1 MSERT
6 EQLRRNLEIALDE
19 LLRKKSTI
27 KDLEIAFQEE
37 IENVYTD
44 VPWWKVTNY
53 WDIFNALFFE
63 NKSAE
68 EVIDIIVSKAE
79 EYENKEKN
87 STKNESIKKSKSL
100 KESVAGKY
108 SERIWDALEDGALS
122 YQEVAEA
129 AIYYLSDDDVEDL
142 ARSNDW
148 VFIFEDPEEEDEEED
163 LDGYFKESKSKAKK
177 ESKKVLERIKPSLKS
192 KKIIKE
198 GYKLTIDFSDYKPWS
213 GAIETYERIER
224 EGKLD
229 DLEQLLI
236 EVFPE
241 GMTDTGLNY
250 LLWFDWEWVY
260 EQLDIHEEELEESK
274 KHKCIKLNKKIKSKR
289 GLKESSIGNEL
300 AKYQRWVDYDMKRY
314 GEISDKTKEELKD
327 AGLELV
333 KDQYGDYEVIAK
345 DK

>member
-6 EQLRRNLEIALDE
+6 EQLRRNLETALDE
-19 LLRKKSTI
+19 LYRKKSTI

-37 IENVYTD
+37 IEKVYTD
-44 VPWWKVTNY
+44 TPWWKVTNY

-63 NKSAE
+63 DKSAE

-129 AIYYLSDDDVEDL
+129 AIYYLSDDEVEDL
-142 ARSNDW
+142 ARTNDW
-148 VFIFEDPEEEDEEED
+148 VYIFEDPEEEDEEED
-163 LDGYFKESKSKAKK
+163 LDGYFKESKSKDKK
-177 ESKKVLERIKPSLKS
+177 ESKKVLEKIKPSLKS
-192 KKIIKE
+192 KKSLKE
-198 GYKLTIDFSDYKPWS
+198 DFKLTIDFSDYKPWG

-224 EGKLD
+224 LGKLD
-229 DLEQLLI
+229 ALEQLLI
-236 EVFPE
+236 ATFPE
-241 GMTDTGLNY
+241 GMTETELNDM
-250 LLWFDWEWVY
+250 LWFDESLVY
-260 EQLDIHEEELEESK
+260 EALGIAEEDLEESK
-274 KHKCIKLNKKIKSKR
+274 KHKTKKVMKKLKSKR
-289 GLKESSIGNEL
+289 GLKEASIGNEL
-300 AKYQRWVDYDMKRY
+300 AKYQKWVDYDMKRY
-314 GEISDKTKEELKD
+314 GKISDKTKEELKD

>member
-6 EQLRRNLEIALDE
+6 EQLRRNLETALDE
-19 LLRKKSTI
+19 LYRKKSTI

-37 IENVYTD
+37 IEKVYTD
-44 VPWWKVTNY
+44 TPWWKVTNY

-148 VFIFEDPEEEDEEED
+148 GFIYEDPEEEDEEED
-163 LDGYFKESKSKAKK
+163 LDEYFKESKSKDKK
-177 ESKKVLERIKPSLKS
+177 ESKKHKVLK
-192 KKIIKE
+192 
-198 GYKLTIDFSDYKPWS
+198 
-213 GAIETYERIER
+213 
-224 EGKLD
+224 
-229 DLEQLLI
+229 
-236 EVFPE
+236 V
-241 GMTDTGLNY
+241 
-250 LLWFDWEWVY
+250 
-260 EQLDIHEEELEESK
+260 
-274 KHKCIKLNKKIKSKR
+274 NKKIKSKR

>member
-6 EQLRRNLEIALDE
+6 EQLRRNLETALDE
-19 LLRKKSTI
+19 LYRKPGATI

-37 IENVYTD
+37 IEKVYTD
-44 VPWWKVTNY
+44 TPWWKVTNY
-53 WDIFNALFFE
+53 WDIFNAVFFE
-63 NKSAE
+63 DMSAE

-79 EYENKEKN
+79 EYEEANSNKELG
-87 STKNESIKKSKSL
+87 ESKSL

-142 ARSNDW
+142 ARMNDW

-163 LDGYFKESKSKAKK
+163 LDGYFKESKSKDKK

-236 EVFPE
+236 EMFPE
-241 GMTDTGLNY
+241 GMTDTELND

-274 KHKCIKLNKKIKSKR
+274 KHKVLKVNKKIKSKR